1 LPKRRNRKYTK
12 QEIPSRPE
20 DWQEAMERGVFL
32 LNERNRAFVDYVSP
46 EVYLPPVS
54 LRFLVL
60 QVVLIVI
67 CAAFLVGWLYSLNHD
82 LTQRAKQGGV
92 SISAFWGWT
101 IVVLGVAG
109 LVSGA
114 FVAYRLL
121 REGAR
126 RRSLVLEGRLIF
138 VPLTGCVI
146 TKRFLWDP
154 QIHLEY
160 ELVSPETDKR
170 LGGRY
175 VGDWAEDRAC
185 PVEGMVA
192 AVLFKDDRDYQVL

>member
-32 LNERNRAFVDYVSP
+32 LNERNRGFVDYVSP

-54 LRFLVL
+54 LKFLIL

-82 LTQRAKQGGV
+82 LAQRAKQGGV

-101 IVVLGVAG
+101 IVVLGVTG

-114 FVAYRLL
+114 LVAYRLL

-126 RRSLVLEGRLIF
+126 RRSLVLDGRLIF

-146 TKRFLWDP
+146 GERFMWDP
-154 QIHLEY
+154 QIHVVY
-160 ELVSPETDKR
+160 ELVSPVTNMR

-175 VGDWAEDRAC
+175 IGDWAEDRVC
-185 PVEGMVA
+185 PVDGMVA